1 MNLLVNCAASWG
13 SQSKIWIDE
22 SALRDP
28 IICNLSYLE
37 IVKVS
42 PPQPDPTDKQ
52 LVSPTPIC
60 TFIAFLNL
68 NPALPLSPCRTLC
81 VFVCVCDREAL
92 S

>member
-42 PPQPDPTDKQ
+42 PP
-52 LVSPTPIC
+52 PTP
-60 TFIAFLNL
+60 
-68 NPALPLSPCRTLC
+68 PY
-81 VFVCVCDREAL
+81 
-92 S
+92 